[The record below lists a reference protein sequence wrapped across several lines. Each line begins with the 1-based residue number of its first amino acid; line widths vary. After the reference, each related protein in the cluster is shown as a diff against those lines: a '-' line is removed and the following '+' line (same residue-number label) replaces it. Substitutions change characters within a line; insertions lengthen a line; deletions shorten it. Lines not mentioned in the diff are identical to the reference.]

1 MKAILAIIPFLVV
14 SLVSCPGSFAVE
26 CHTDLDCTVGIRCVK
41 QGYDAT
47 GTCLESTQP
56 PKPDYN
62 YGLDNEKPQRDT
74 KGKICWGKKD
84 CESGLECI
92 MKSGQM
98 YGTCR

>member
-1 MKAILAIIPFLVV
+1 MKTFLVV
-14 SLVSCPGSFAVE
+14 VLSYAALFFCLPAFALE
-26 CHTDLDCTVGIRCVK
+26 CHTDLDCTTGNRCVK

-47 GTCLESTQP
+47 GTCLESRP
-56 PKPDYN
+56 PSNPPFN
-62 YGLDNEKPQRDT
+62 PGSDT
-74 KGKICWGKKD
+74 ERRQGNPKGKICWSNKD